1 MRVLYVVPPSRQ
13 FAGIERVVHELA
25 NFLAEDGSVVPTVY
39 SFANHD
45 YGGERIRYR
54 LVRARA
60 DRLRQAPAR
69 LSQFLRT
76 ESFDLIVV
84 AQFELATLV
93 WLAAPATARRRLVAH
108 LHGNP
113 QVERHMSLRAEVLYR
128 VFSHVVCTRL
138 RGVLCVGPS
147 LTASVQRALPGA
159 NCLFSPNPVRVAERS
174 LDDAREPSH
183 AFRYVSVGRLSK
195 EKGHDLV
202 IRAFSEL
209 VADRPDS
216 ELHLIGSGPEEH
228 ALKDL
233 ACKLA
238 VADRVRFH
246 GQLSNPFPTMARC
259 DCFVLGSRWE
269 GFPLAV
275 VEALSLGLG
284 VVVTDCEFG
293 PSDVVDSRSIG
304 LVAHTESV
312 DSLRTCMQE
321 ARFFDAST
329 EARQIRRDRALAFSP
344 EQSGRAH
351 LEILKRLVDKKDL
364 VNSRFSTKGKQL
376 SDSRVI
382 GE

>member
-25 NFLAEDGSVVPTVY
+25 NFLAEDGTVVPTVY
-39 SFANHD
+39 SFADHD

-54 LVRARA
+54 LVRGRA
-60 DRLRQAPAR
+60 DRLRQAPATLNR
-69 LSQFLRT
+69 FLRT

-84 AQFELATLV
+84 AQYELATLV
-93 WLAAPATARRRLVAH
+93 WLAAPASARRRLVAH

-113 QVERHMSLRAEVLYR
+113 QVERRMSLRAEVLYR
-128 VFSHVVCTRL
+128 VFRHVVCSRL

-147 LTASVQRALPGA
+147 LTASVQGALPAA
-159 NCLFSPNPVRVAERS
+159 NCLFSPNPVRVARRN
-174 LDDAREPSH
+174 LDDGSRDPSH

-209 VADRPDS
+209 VAEGSDS

-246 GQLSNPFPTMARC
+246 GQLSNPFPAMAQC

-304 LVAHTESV
+304 LVAHSGSV
-312 DSLRTCMQE
+312 DSLRACMQE
-321 ARFFDAST
+321 ARSFDASP
-329 EARQIRRDRALAFSP
+329 EARRIRRDRALAFSP

-351 LEILKRLVDKKDL
+351 LEILKRLVDDKDL
-364 VNSRFSTKGKQL
+364 VDARLFDRERQPS
-376 SDSRVI
+376 I
-382 GE
+382 

>member
-25 NFLAEDGSVVPTVY
+25 NFLAGDGAVVPTVY
-39 SFANHD
+39 SFADHD
-45 YGGERIRYR
+45 YGGERIGYR
-54 LVRARA
+54 LVRGRA
-60 DRLRQAPAR
+60 DRLRQAPASLNR
-69 LSQFLRT
+69 FLRT
-76 ESFDLIVV
+76 ERFDLIVV

-93 WLAAPATARRRLVAH
+93 WLTASAATRRRLVAH

-113 QVERHMSLRAEVLYR
+113 QVERRMSLRAEALYR
-128 VFSHVVCTRL
+128 VFGRVVCSRL

-147 LTASVQRALPGA
+147 LTASVQAAFPAA
-159 NCLFSPNPVRVAERS
+159 NCLYSPNPVRVAQCS
-174 LDDAREPSH
+174 LDDSPDRPR

-195 EKGHDLV
+195 EKGHDLT

-209 VADRPDS
+209 VADHPDS
-216 ELHLIGSGPEEH
+216 ELHVIGSGPEEH

-233 ACKLA
+233 ACRLA

-246 GQLSNPFPTMARC
+246 GQLSNPFPAMAQC
-259 DCFVLGSRWE
+259 DCFVLASRWE

-293 PSDVVDSRSIG
+293 PSDVVNSRSIG
-304 LVAHTESV
+304 LVAQRDSV
-312 DSLRTCMQE
+312 GSIRDCMQE
-321 ARFFDAST
+321 ARSFST
-329 EARQIRRDRALAFSP
+329 SAEARRIRRARALEFSP

-351 LEILKRLVDKKDL
+351 LEILQRLLGHEGMVDTRL
-364 VNSRFSTKGKQL
+364 RVAGRQAST
-376 SDSRVI
+376 
-382 GE
+382 